1 MAVLASAYL
10 LRPEYFHEIARL
22 RVVKV
27 IEVLAQPQFVKK
39 PGCPRAICVPATP
52 DSFAI
57 VLIANNELLERGEI
71 EMKLP
76 LCTQGFDR
84 PDEDQISRPRAETGE
99 WRRREDKKL
108 AGLKMGRGF
117 QANFREPRSRILA
130 TLRHLFYLF
139 EDKSVQIFGPR
150 LIDRE
155 QGKPPGADANQP
167 KHSAKNSAKFAAGNG
182 DGGRLR
188 LRTAAAT
195 IDEQRAAFH

>member
-22 RVVKV
+22 PVVKV
-27 IEVLAQPQFVKK
+27 IEVLAQPQFMKK
-39 PGCPRAICVPATP
+39 PGCARAICVPATP

-117 QANFREPRSRILA
+117 QAA
-130 TLRHLFYLF
+130 
-139 EDKSVQIFGPR
+139 
-150 LIDRE
+150 
-155 QGKPPGADANQP
+155 
-167 KHSAKNSAKFAAGNG
+167 
-182 DGGRLR
+182 
-188 LRTAAAT
+188 
-195 IDEQRAAFH
+195 